1 VGVFRLLGRYVYTFV
16 RVYYDVI
23 YLDLLRRRALSFGA
37 GRRRRWSRD
46 DDDDFISGERMSSCV
61 VRKYAFVSVCVC
73 VCVYA
78 RAQGSS
84 LHRRRRRRCCCVVIY
99 IHTDSRMRA
108 RSSVEVQVNK
118 DISAHGRCYVHMCEC
133 VGEYA
138 RALGLDLEHPP
149 SAQPP
154 RILVT
159 RISSMLFRQVR
170 IVLYI

>member
-1 VGVFRLLGRYVYTFV
+1 
-16 RVYYDVI
+16 
-23 YLDLLRRRALSFGA
+23 
-37 GRRRRWSRD
+37 
-46 DDDDFISGERMSSCV
+46 M
-61 VRKYAFVSVCVC
+61 CVC
-73 VCVYA
+73 VRAGA
-78 RAQGSS
+78 RQFVAPPPPPLLLRSN
-84 LHRRRRRRCCCVVIY
+84 IY

-133 VGEYA
+133 VEEYA

-159 RISSMLFRQVR
+159 RVSSILFGQVPIVHIYIYIFGSFLFYYPIFCSLLTARVGFCVFIISLG
-170 IVLYI
+170 